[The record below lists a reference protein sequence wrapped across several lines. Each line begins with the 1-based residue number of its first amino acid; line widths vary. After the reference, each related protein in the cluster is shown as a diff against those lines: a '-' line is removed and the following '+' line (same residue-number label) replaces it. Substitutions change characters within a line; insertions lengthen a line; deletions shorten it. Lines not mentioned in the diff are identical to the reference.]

1 MGTGFEFG
9 PIPIGH
15 YLKKGKIQSATHTS
29 PLIPPK
35 TQSLR
40 GYF

>member
-9 PIPIGH
+9 PIPNWP
-15 YLKKGKIQSATHTS
+15 LFKKRKIQSATHTS